1 MATLPITTTRVSSA
15 LMRNTLAA
23 QIQAD
28 NLDLFRLQTQ
38 ISTGLRIFLPSDD
51 ASSAQRAMVL
61 QRTLERKDQSI
72 TNVQGATSALKNA
85 EGALDQVAEKL
96 NQVSA
101 QALSAAETVT
111 TQSQRD
117 TVIDLV
123 DEALSVL
130 VTAANSRYTDNYLFA
145 GNETAF
151 APYVMNDTDGGV
163 YIEFQGNQFSQQTFA
178 DIGILFDVS
187 ISGNEVFGGIS
198 TAIRGSED
206 LNPQLTRETKISQ
219 LNGGLGISP
228 NGAISLTFDP
238 AASGELTTTST
249 IEISNA
255 TTIDDLIRTIESNL
269 PEGAQTRVEI
279 SGNALTVTT
288 SNGDLSIGE
297 VFEGTTA
304 AELGINTGGISSASI
319 TGTDLN
325 PTLLKTTPL
334 GDLEGNKSRGT
345 LELVGDNNDLLIESA
360 VNGSSFDGLTI
371 DVVDGAT
378 TGAEFATYDS
388 GANTLTVTIAEGA
401 STADAV
407 ASAINAEGTFVV
419 TPDIRDATA
428 KGTEGTGEFFVGT
441 YDKGG
446 TGLTGG
452 GSNGSIDLASG
463 VRITN
468 GEGEVLIDTSSAETV
483 EDLLNLFNRDQYGL
497 RASINEA
504 GTGIDIQS
512 RRSGSDFTI
521 GENGGSTAS
530 DLGIRTYTADSLLAD
545 FNHGLGVAVEEEN
558 QFIDNTLQ
566 IAVADFGVTT
576 NYTIDTEGLTTVQD
590 VIDEINSVTGGNV
603 TASLATVGNGITLTG
618 TTPAVAGT
626 NSSGDFSLGVDTLT
640 VTADAVGSAFDQ
652 AFTIEIVD
660 SGSGGI
666 STGVVGN
673 AITVDLGGSSANTS
687 DIATEISSSLPGYTV
702 SSSGSAAVAGP
713 IGPIAF
719 STTGGINNNPAGANS
734 IEVSGGAGQRLG
746 FFGPDE
752 TSASSATAQLTS
764 TDNKPHEVDSVFN
777 TLLRLRDAL
786 ESNNTEAIAAERTT
800 LDEDIDR
807 VTLAR
812 AEIGTRVR
820 NLESF
825 KTRIEDEQVDL
836 QSALSDEIDVDF
848 VQAASDY
855 ALKQASMQ
863 ASLQTSASLL
873 QLSILDFI

>member
-15 LMRNTLAA
+15 LMRNSLAA

-72 TNVQGATSALKNA
+72 TNVQGATSSLITAEAALN
-85 EGALDQVAEKL
+85 DVAAKL
-96 NQVSA
+96 NEVSA
-101 QALSAAETVT
+101 EALSVAGTVS
-111 TQSQRD
+111 TQEERD
-117 TVIDLV
+117 AVVNLV

-130 VTAANSRYTDNYLFA
+130 VNASNSRYTDNYLFA

-163 YIEFQGNQFSQQTFA
+163 YVEFQGNQFSQQTFA

-198 TAIRGSED
+198 SAIRGTED

-228 NGAISLTFDP
+228 NGVISLTFDP
-238 AASGELTTTST
+238 TAAGELTTSST

-255 TTIDDLIRTIESNL
+255 STIDDLIRTIEANL
-269 PEGAQTRVEI
+269 PDGAQTRVEI
-279 SGNALTVTT
+279 SGNSLTVTT

-304 AELGINTGGISSASI
+304 AELGINTGGISFASI
-319 TGTDLN
+319 TSTDLD
-325 PTLLKTTPL
+325 PTLIKTTQL

-360 VNGSSFDGLTI
+360 INGSSFDGLTI

-378 TGAEFATYDS
+378 LGAEFANYDS
-388 GANTLTVTIAEGA
+388 GTNTLTVTIAEGV
-401 STADAV
+401 STADSV
-407 ASAINAEGTFVV
+407 AAAINAEGTFVV
-419 TPDIRDATA
+419 SPDVRDATA
-428 KGTEGTGEFFVGT
+428 KGTEGSGEFFVGT
-441 YDKGG
+441 YDNGG
-446 TGLTGG
+446 AGLTTG

-468 GEGEVLIDTSSAETV
+468 GEGEVVIDTSSAETV
-483 EDLLNLFNRDQYGL
+483 EDLLNLFNREEYGL
-497 RASINEA
+497 RASINAA

-521 GENGGSTAS
+521 GENGGTTAS
-530 DLGIRTYTADSLLAD
+530 DLGIRTYTAESLLAD
-545 FNHGLGVAVEEEN
+545 FNHGLGVAVGEEN

-566 IAVADFGVTT
+566 IAVTDFGVTT

-590 VIDEINSVTGGNV
+590 VIDEINTVTGGNV
-603 TASLATVGNGITLTG
+603 TASLATVGNGITLSG

-640 VTADAVGSAFDQ
+640 LTADAVGPAFDQ

-666 STGVVGN
+666 SSGVVGN
-673 AITVDLGGSSANTS
+673 AITIDLGGASANTS
-687 DIATEISSSLPGYTV
+687 DIATEISSSLPGYTA

-713 IGPIAF
+713 TGPIAF
-719 STTGGINNNPAGANS
+719 STTGGVDFNPAGANS

-752 TSASSATAQLTS
+752 TSASSATATLTS

-786 ESNNTEAIAAERTT
+786 ENNNTEAIAAERTT

>member
-1 MATLPITTTRVSSA
+1 
-15 LMRNTLAA
+15 MRL
-23 QIQAD
+23 
-28 NLDLFRLQTQ
+28 
-38 ISTGLRIFLPSDD
+38 
-51 ASSAQRAMVL
+51 
-61 QRTLERKDQSI
+61 
-72 TNVQGATSALKNA
+72 
-85 EGALDQVAEKL
+85 
-96 NQVSA
+96 
-101 QALSAAETVT
+101 
-111 TQSQRD
+111 
-117 TVIDLV
+117 IDLV

-163 YIEFQGNQFSQQTFA
+163 YVEFQGNQFSQQTFA

-198 TAIRGSED
+198 SAIRGTED
-206 LNPQLTRETKISQ
+206 LDPQLTRDTKLSQ

-228 NGAISLTFDP
+228 NGAILLTFDP
-238 AASGELTTTST
+238 TASGEPTTSNT

-255 TTIDDLIRTIESNL
+255 ATIDDLIRTIEANL

-304 AELGINTGGISSASI
+304 AELGINTGGISSDSV
-319 TGTDLN
+319 TGRDLN
-325 PTLLKTTPL
+325 PTLLKTTL
-334 GDLEGNKSRGT
+334 IGDLEGNKSRGT
-345 LELVGDNNDLLIESA
+345 LAIAGENNDLLIESA
-360 VNGSSFDGLTI
+360 VNGSSFDGLTLN
-371 DVVDGAT
+371 VVDGAT
-378 TGAEFATYDS
+378 SGAEFASYDS
-388 GANTLTVTIAEGA
+388 GTNTLTVTIAEGV
-401 STADAV
+401 STANDV
-407 ASAINAEGTFVV
+407 ALAINAEGTFVV
-419 TPDIRDATA
+419 TPDVRDASA
-428 KGTEGTGEFFVGT
+428 KGTEGLGEFIVGS
-441 YDKGG
+441 YDNGG
-446 TGLTGG
+446 VGLTSG
-452 GSNGSIDLASG
+452 GSDGSIDLASG
-463 VRITN
+463 VRINN
-468 GEGEVLIDTSSAETV
+468 GEGEVVIDTSSAETV
-483 EDLLNLFNRDQYGL
+483 EDLLNLFNRDEYGL
-497 RASINEA
+497 RATINAA

-521 GENGGSTAS
+521 GENGGTTAT
-530 DLGIRTYTADSLLAD
+530 DLGIRTYTADSLLKD

-558 QFIDNTLQ
+558 QFIDNTLT
-566 IAVADFGVTT
+566 ISVTDFGVTT
-576 NYTIDTEGLTTVQD
+576 DYTIDTEGITTVQD
-590 VIDEINSVTGGNV
+590 LIDEINTVSGGNI
-603 TASLATVGNGITLTG
+603 TASLASVGNGITLTG
-618 TTPAVAGT
+618 TTPAVPGT
-626 NSSGDFSLGVDTLT
+626 ESSGAFALGVDTLT
-640 VTADAVGSAFDQ
+640 VTADTVGPAFDQ

-660 SGSGGI
+660 TGSGGI
-666 STGVVGN
+666 STGVIGN
-673 AITVDLGGSSANTS
+673 AITVDLGGASANTS
-687 DIATEISSSLPGYTV
+687 DIASQISTSLAGYSAV
-702 SSSGSAAVAGP
+702 SSGSAAVAAPSGT
-713 IGPIAF
+713 IAF
-719 STTGGINNNPAGANS
+719 STTGGVDNNPAGAAS
-734 IEVSGGAGQRLG
+734 MEVSGGAGQRLG

-752 TSASSATAQLTS
+752 SSASSSSETITS
-764 TDNKPHEVDSVFN
+764 ADNKPHEVDSVFN

-786 ESNNTEAIAAERTT
+786 ENNNTEAIAAERTT

>member
-15 LMRNTLAA
+15 LMRNSLAA

-72 TNVQGATSALKNA
+72 TNVQGATSSLITAEAALN
-85 EGALDQVAEKL
+85 DVATKL
-96 NQVSA
+96 NEVSA
-101 QALSAAETVT
+101 EALSVAGTVS
-111 TQSQRD
+111 TQEERD
-117 TVIDLV
+117 AVVNLV

-130 VTAANSRYTDNYLFA
+130 VNASNSRYTDNYLFA

-163 YIEFQGNQFSQQTFA
+163 YVEFQGNQFSQQTFA

-198 TAIRGSED
+198 SAIRGTED

-228 NGAISLTFDP
+228 NGVISLTFDP
-238 AASGELTTTST
+238 TAAGELTTSST

-255 TTIDDLIRTIESNL
+255 STIDDLIRTIEANL
-269 PEGAQTRVEI
+269 PDGAQTRVEI

-304 AELGINTGGISSASI
+304 AELGINTGGISFASI
-319 TGTDLN
+319 TSTDLD
-325 PTLLKTTPL
+325 PTLIKTTQL

-360 VNGSSFDGLTI
+360 INGSSFDGLTI

-378 TGAEFATYDS
+378 LGAEFANYDS
-388 GANTLTVTIAEGA
+388 GTNTLTVTIAEGV
-401 STADAV
+401 STAVSV
-407 ASAINAEGTFVV
+407 AAAINAEGTFVV
-419 TPDIRDATA
+419 TPDVRDATA
-428 KGTEGTGEFFVGT
+428 KGTEGSGEFFVGT
-441 YDKGG
+441 YDNGG
-446 TGLTGG
+446 AGLTTG

-468 GEGEVLIDTSSAETV
+468 GEGEVVIDTSSAETV
-483 EDLLNLFNRDQYGL
+483 EDLLNLFNREEYGL
-497 RASINEA
+497 RASINAA

-545 FNHGLGVAVEEEN
+545 FNHGLGVAVGEEN

-566 IAVADFGVTT
+566 IAVTDFGVTT

-590 VIDEINSVTGGNV
+590 IIDEINSVTGGNV
-603 TASLATVGNGITLTG
+603 TASLATVGNGITLSG

-640 VTADAVGSAFDQ
+640 LTADAVGPAFDQ

-666 STGVVGN
+666 SSGVVGN
-673 AITVDLGGSSANTS
+673 AITVDLGGASANTS
-687 DIATEISSSLPGYTV
+687 DIATEISSSLPGYTA
-702 SSSGSAAVAGP
+702 SSSGTAAVAGP
-713 IGPIAF
+713 TGPIAF
-719 STTGGINNNPAGANS
+719 STTGGVDFNPAGANS

-752 TSASSATAQLTS
+752 TSASSATATLTS
-764 TDNKPHEVDSVFN
+764 ADNKPHEVDSVFN

-786 ESNNTEAIAAERTT
+786 ENNNTEAIAAERTT